1 VSWKALRE
9 LRSESRIA
17 GGRQKC
23 YDAGNRIPGGDT
35 SFCHRAHTR
44 DSAGAEV
51 EWKGERWLLGRRWGI
66 QRVAPASRFWL
77 WLRLGGL
84 LRLFASFIFV
94 SHGCKDDTKRVGRK
108 EGGRFFSL
116 QRREI
121 EPYLFAIQIPFRY
134 YL

>member
-23 YDAGNRIPGGDT
+23 YDAGNRIPGGDI
-35 SFCHRAHTR
+35 SFCLRAHTH

-51 EWKGERWLLGRRWGI
+51 EWKASVGLLGRRWGI
-66 QRVAPASRFWL
+66 QRVVPASRFWL

-84 LRLFASFIFV
+84 LRLFAAFIFV

-108 EGGRFFSL
+108 EGGDFFSL
-116 QRREI
+116 QGRETG
-121 EPYLFAIQIPFRY
+121 PNLFAIQIPFRY